1 MPKMKNSYKQAR
13 ATFVDT
19 AYGNVAIELAV
30 GQSKVIVKDS
40 QGIKLSLPIAE
51 LRESK
56 HELIKAAR
64 DKDKDKFKGLC
75 DTLEAI
81 NA

>member
-1 MPKMKNSYKQAR
+1 MKNSYKQAR

-19 AYGNVAIELAV
+19 PYGNLSIELAV
-30 GQSKVIVKDS
+30 GQARVIVKDA

-51 LRESK
+51 LRESE

-64 DKDKDKFKGLC
+64 ETKEDTFNKLC